1 MILRSTIPPRLL
13 VAVLAGLMLASAC
26 GGRDNPTA
34 QSDPTPVATP
44 VAAPVDTP
52 VVTPVDTPVVTP
64 VDTPVVT
71 PVDTPV
77 VTPVDTP
84 VATPVDTPVVTP
96 VDTPVVTPPEANPAP
111 QGGMSVDL
119 EALFPP
125 PDEMREM
132 VLNNCTNCHTFVPI
146 LILQMSGE
154 HWTTSM
160 NTHREYVALG
170 EEERQILYDYLI
182 ANFNPD
188 TPVPELPA
196 PLLEAW
202 TSY

>member
-26 GGRDNPTA
+26 GGRDKPTA
-34 QSDPTPVATP
+34 QSDPTPVDTP
-44 VAAPVDTP
+44 VAA
-52 VVTPVDTPVVTP
+52 
-64 VDTPVVT
+64 
-71 PVDTPV
+71 
-77 VTPVDTP
+77 
-84 VATPVDTPVVTP
+84 P

-111 QGGMSVDL
+111 QGGTGISVDL

-146 LILQMSGE
+146 VVLQMSAE
-154 HWTTSM
+154 HWFTNM

-170 EEERQILYDYLI
+170 EEERQALYDYLI